1 MAASTA
7 THRWQR
13 IRHVYDERPEGT
25 TVGISVRDL
34 ASGER
39 FEINGDHDFASA
51 STIKVQVAVA
61 LARAFD
67 EGRLHPDDKRR
78 APKEIRLEGSGVVNW
93 LSPDLELTLRDHAW
107 LMLAVS
113 DNTTSNVCIE
123 AVGIDAVNAVG
134 DELGVGA
141 TRLGRR
147 FMGSDAPPGPSKNRA
162 TANGLVAV
170 LAAIE
175 EDRAAS
181 PEQCAWLRTC
191 LGDQQHV
198 DRLPR
203 HLPEGVTYRGKTGTI
218 TKIAHD
224 CGVLTGPEGSVAI
237 AVLTEGFGNPYDA
250 DRFIGRIG
258 TAMAES
264 LV

>member
-1 MAASTA
+1 MSHPVETD
-7 THRWQR
+7 RWHT
-13 IRHVYDERPEGT
+13 IRQIHDSRPPGT
-25 TVGISVRDL
+25 SIGISIRDL
-34 ASGER
+34 SSGEC
-39 FEINGDHDFASA
+39 FEVEGDHDFPSA

-67 EGRLHPDDKRR
+67 AGRLHPEDMRR

-93 LSPDLELTLRDHAW
+93 LSLDLELTLRDHGW

-123 AVGIDAVNAVG
+123 ALGIDAVNDAG
-134 DELGVGA
+134 REIGVGA

-147 FMGSDAPPGPSKNRA
+147 FMGADAPPGPSKNRA

-170 LAAIE
+170 LTAIE

-181 PEQCAWLRTC
+181 PEQCVWLRQC
-191 LGDQQHV
+191 LSDQQHV

-218 TKIAHD
+218 TGIAHD
-224 CGVLTGPEGSVAI
+224 CGVLSGPKGSIAV
-237 AVLTEGFGNPYDA
+237 AVLTEGFENPYDA

-258 TAMAES
+258 TAVAGM